1 MMRLMTLEV
10 RLMLDPQLLVKRRKT
25 LPPPPFQAV
34 LMAEIPVVAQPLPVG
49 RSMLHRDAR
58 LRQQGFVE
66 TGQFGG
72 EGQPVTASK
81 PAYLVNRNDI
91 PVPDARQNKRLLS

>member
-1 MMRLMTLEV
+1 
-10 RLMLDPQLLVKRRKT
+10 
-25 LPPPPFQAV
+25 
-34 LMAEIPVVAQPLPVG
+34 MAEIPLVAQPVPLV
-49 RSMLHRDAR
+49 RSRLYRDAL